1 MSSVLSPPAARGT
14 MWWMSMSGLWQ
25 PVMQQRKSARSRI
38 FFFSVSVNRGM
49 SWHLRRL
56 AVVCRITHKILK
68 HRE

>member
-1 MSSVLSPPAARGT
+1 

-38 FFFSVSVNRGM
+38 FFFSASVNRGM